1 MKILIRL
8 PNWLGDVV
16 MSTAFIAAVK
26 QLYPDA
32 TVDVIIKKEL
42 SGIAQLIPGLNH
54 IHSFSKQDFPGLQGA
69 YRFGK
74 NLRSQHYDLFFSLPD
89 SISAATMGWATGAK
103 KRVGFGKEGGFLL
116 LTKVCAK
123 PANAHRVDEYL
134 AMLEQFTGTAITNR
148 QVKLN
153 AGDLGAKNNKRILIN
168 LNSEAESRRMPLNK
182 GIILVNSLINTFPD
196 VTFAFIGGPKD
207 VGYVN
212 QLTMNI
218 GGDIH
223 IEKHAGK
230 TDLSGLANLMAESK
244 VLLTTDSGP
253 AHLANSVGT
262 PTIALFG
269 AGNEHNTAPYNKS
282 DLTIIR
288 AGKLECEPCVR
299 NTCKLYGIPKCMEL
313 LDEVQIINAVSL
325 YLNHA

>member
-26 QLYPDA
+26 QLYPGA
-32 TVDVIIKKEL
+32 LVDVIIKKEL
-42 SGIAQLIPGLNH
+42 SGIAQLIPDLNQ
-54 IHSFSKQDFPGLQGA
+54 IHSFSKQEFPGLRGA

-74 NLRSQHYDLFFSLPD
+74 NLRSQQYDLFFSLPD

-103 KRVGFGKEGGFLL
+103 KRVGFGREGSFFL
-116 LTKVCAK
+116 LTKACRK
-123 PANAHRVDEYL
+123 PENKHRVDEYL
-134 AMLEQFTGTAITNR
+134 SMLEQFTGTAITYK
-148 QVKLN
+148 QVTLN
-153 AGDLGAKNNKRILIN
+153 AGNIAAKNNNRVLIN
-168 LNSEAESRRMPLNK
+168 LNSEADSRRMPLNK
-182 GIILVNSLINTFPD
+182 GIVLINALTNTFPD

-207 VGYVN
+207 VDYVN
-212 QLTMNI
+212 QLTMCVSNAI
-218 GGDIH
+218 Q
-223 IEKHAGK
+223 IENYAGK
-230 TDLSGLANLMAESK
+230 TDLISLANLIAESK
-244 VLLTTDSGP
+244 VVLTTDSGP

-269 AGNEHNTAPYNKS
+269 AGNENNTAPYNK
-282 DLTIIR
+282 DNLTVIR

-299 NTCKLYGIPKCMEL
+299 NTCKLYSIPKCMEL

>member
-32 TVDVIIKKEL
+32 LVDIIIKKEL
-42 SGIAQLIPGLNH
+42 SAIATLIPGLNQ
-54 IHSFSKQDFPGLQGA
+54 IHSFSKQEFPGLRGA

-74 NLRSQHYDLFFSLPD
+74 NLRSQQYDLFFSLPD

-116 LTKVCAK
+116 LTKICLK
-123 PANAHRVDEYL
+123 PANTHRVDEYM
-134 AMLEQFTGTAITNR
+134 AMLEQFAGTVITDR
-148 QVKLN
+148 HVKLN
-153 AGDLGAKNNKRILIN
+153 AGDISAKNNKRVLIN
-168 LNSEAESRRMPLNK
+168 LNSEADSRRMPLNK
-182 GIILVNSLINTFPD
+182 GIILINTLTNTFPD
-196 VTFAFIGGPKD
+196 VTFVFIGGPKD
-207 VGYVN
+207 VEYVN
-212 QLTMNI
+212 QLTMNL
-218 GGDIH
+218 GSDIQ
-223 IEKHAGK
+223 IENYAGK
-230 TDLSGLANLMAESK
+230 TDLAGLANLMAGSK
-244 VLLTTDSGP
+244 VVLTTDSGP

-269 AGNEHNTAPYNKS
+269 AGNEHNTAPYNK
-282 DLTIIR
+282 DNLTVIR
-288 AGKLECEPCVR
+288 AGQLECEPCVR
-299 NTCKLYGIPKCMEL
+299 NNCKLYGIPKCMEL

>member
-26 QLYPDA
+26 QLYPGA
-32 TVDVIIKKEL
+32 FVDVIIKKEL
-42 SGIAQLIPGLNH
+42 SGIARLIPELNQ
-54 IHSFSKQDFPGLQGA
+54 IYSFSKQEFPGLGGA

-74 NLRSQHYDLFFSLPD
+74 NLRSQQYDLFFSLPD
-89 SISAATMGWATGAK
+89 SISAATMGWATKAK
-103 KRVGFGKEGGFLL
+103 KRVGFGKEGSFFL
-116 LTKVCAK
+116 LTKVCRK
-123 PANAHRVDEYL
+123 PVNKHRVDEYL
-134 AMLEQFTGTAITNR
+134 SILEQFTGKAVTDR
-148 QVKLN
+148 QVKIN
-153 AGDLGAKNNKRILIN
+153 AGNLAAKNNNRVLIN
-168 LNSEAESRRMPLNK
+168 LNSEADSRRMPLNK
-182 GIILVNSLINTFPD
+182 GIILVNTLTSTFPN

-207 VGYVN
+207 VEYVN
-212 QLTMNI
+212 QLTMCVSSI
-218 GGDIH
+218 IQ
-223 IEKHAGK
+223 IENYVGK
-230 TDLSGLANLMAESK
+230 TDLEGLANLMAESK
-244 VLLTTDSGP
+244 VILTTDSGP

-262 PTIALFG
+262 STIALFG
-269 AGNEHNTAPYNKS
+269 AGNEHNTAPYNK
-282 DLTIIR
+282 DNLTTIR